1 MLGRLNHVA
10 LVVSDMTSA
19 RLSWQQ
25 TLGANV
31 TEPMPLPEHGVSVAF
46 IDLPNTRIELLEPLG
61 DGSPVSRFLEKHSGG
76 GMHHLCI
83 EVSDII
89 KARDELLSKGA
100 RVLGNGEAKIGAH
113 GNPVIF
119 MHPADFHG
127 TLIELEEVADGEDQ

>member
-1 MLGRLNHVA
+1 
-10 LVVSDMTSA
+10 MTSA

-31 TEPMPLPEHGVSVAF
+31 TEPMPLPEHGVTVAF

-127 TLIELEEVADGEDQ
+127 TLIELEEVADGEHQ